1 MHKTSKRFILSL
13 AVLLG
18 LSAFA
23 VSFDNSNKAM
33 AKPIEAKVCTP
44 VGGGKA
50 CISYE
55 SN

>member
-13 AVLLG
+13 AVLFG

-23 VSFDNSNKAM
+23 VSFDNSNKVM
-33 AKPIEAKVCTP
+33 AKAFEAKVCTP